1 MGESNIIIQIND
13 VINYID
19 KLRKSFYP
27 ENWRYDPLYEIKNML
42 EKIVE
47 NERLI

>member
-27 ENWRYDPLYEIKNML
+27 ENWPYDPLYEIKNML
-42 EKIVE
+42 KKIVE
-47 NERLI
+47 SDD